1 MAEKKPGFDPAA
13 YFEKMFRKLEHTAA
27 SGSPEL
33 QATVT
38 SSLLELLSTYR
49 LKLQLG
55 VYQERL
61 VQSGRIIASLGDY
74 ELALSECFA
83 PILGTAELEAKGM
96 GAIRLRV
103 LAEFGSVEC
112 SFALLDERDPS
123 VAHAASTATVREL
136 LRRVRVGMASCAKH
150 ETLYW
155 LVLNGTR
162 LAYSMC
168 TRLMRPE
175 RAAEAI
181 ETLGWCALCMEGMLP
196 LLAPRFLMWRI
207 QLYEALCHCYEAV
220 GMVEAAAKAATHA
233 LARYTQLKNYDKHDP
248 VPPTAEMNARYDRAE
263 KALGA
268 LRFKY
273 VTCLAPPKGP
283 SPEELAAAA
292 APAKGKPPAKGEV
305 PPPPPESGL
314 VVALKETVGEAP
326 TAQLVAVLEAL
337 HDYTTS
343 ARTLATA
350 PPSEAREKIVS
361 ELLAKGMELA
371 ASSLAKLTAH
381 EEAKLALAQANEQAA
396 SAQAAATTAQAAA
409 EAEAAAA
416 PLAEGAPPS
425 PVAAAA
431 AEAQAQAQASAA
443 ALEGLQAAEA
453 AAAAEASAATQAL
466 PLPMHVRLLCA
477 AFKNQKWD
485 EVSMLADER

>member
-33 QATVT
+33 RATVT

-220 GMVEAAAKAATHA
+220 GMVEAAAKAAAHA

-273 VTCLAPPKGP
+273 TTCLAPPKGP

-314 VVALKETVGEAP
+314 VVALKGTVGEAP

-350 PPSEAREKIVS
+350 RPSEAREKIVS
-361 ELLAKGMELA
+361 ELLAKGMELV

-396 SAQAAATTAQAAA
+396 SAQAAATTAQAA
-409 EAEAAAA
+409 E
-416 PLAEGAPPS
+416 S
-425 PVAAAA
+425 KRFS
-431 AEAQAQAQASAA
+431 SAA
-443 ALEGLQAAEA
+443 SFLAWDSKCLSRLQ
-453 AAAAEASAATQAL
+453 
-466 PLPMHVRLLCA
+466 
-477 AFKNQKWD
+477 
-485 EVSMLADER
+485 